1 MEKIARILSAV
12 TTPFLIPAG
21 TFILLFGFTYLN
33 IMPLAYKLAV
43 LGIVC
48 SLTLIIPALFIC
60 IYKKLSGRA
69 SQESSERKQRFVP
82 YLLTIM
88 SYATCLLTMQRMHF
102 PHYLSAIIA
111 ASLMCTVLCCLINIK
126 WKVSTHAAG
135 CGILTGGLLSYS
147 FLFYFNP
154 VGWLCGFILLSG
166 AVGSARIIVRQHTLS
181 EVIAGFVTGMF
192 CGITGILFI

>member
-48 SLTLIIPALFIC
+48 SFTLLIPALFIS